1 MESIFAV
8 VVLLLDIWAIINI
21 VGSNSTVMAKAGWII
36 GIIILPI
43 IGFIVW
49 YFAGPKSGGRLTA

>member
-1 MESIFAV
+1 MENVFAV

-21 VGSNSTVMAKAGWII
+21 VGSNSTLMAKASWII

-43 IGFIVW
+43 IGFVVW
-49 YFAGPKSGGRLTA
+49 CFAGPKNGDRLTT

>member
-21 VGSNSTVMAKAGWII
+21 VGSNSSLMAKAGWII
-36 GIIILPI
+36 GIVILPI
-43 IGFIVW
+43 VGFIVW
-49 YFAGPKSGGRLTA
+49 YFVGPKSGGRLTA

>member
-21 VGSNSTVMAKAGWII
+21 VGSNSSLMAKAGWII

-43 IGFIVW
+43 LGFIVW